1 MTSYNTTLV
10 MTSYNTKKVAKIL
23 LPSLNQMY
31 QKPNENTM
39 WRKYTVLR
47 NAAFLQLRYFGC
59 APPPYL
65 GSRDLA
71 H

>member
-39 WRKYTVLR
+39 WR
-47 NAAFLQLRYFGC
+47 
-59 APPPYL
+59 
-65 GSRDLA
+65 
-71 H
+71 

>member
-1 MTSYNTTLV
+1 MTSYNTTLVMTSYNTTLV

-39 WRKYTVLR
+39 WR
-47 NAAFLQLRYFGC
+47 
-59 APPPYL
+59 
-65 GSRDLA
+65 
-71 H
+71 